1 MGSVTE
7 TSRVESKPK
16 VAQSMSELKTGEDK
30 NKEFYN
36 KLVSGLKDMTA
47 SREEQSQT
55 TPYMKA
61 SHEEQSQTTPYI
73 RASHEEQSQTTPYM
87 RASHEEPSQTTP
99 NMRASHEEQSQ
110 TTPEV
115 DIYRKYSHHL
125 GRAEFGTLKRRESTG
140 SNTSVM
146 KTPQLTR
153 GGAQE
158 PGYDQMSSK
167 LSLNRKVSRQD
178 SDEKRM
184 KRGQSKMSDTSEAMP
199 DLEVDDEIE
208 SEMLMR
214 IEGKMSNRSITPEP
228 GRGPSLEA
236 GGNSSSMLQIPL
248 PEVRKT
254 EALQNVSEQK
264 QKIRAVKERVQN
276 GLMTV
281 VGMGVMAYLTTLDS
295 MAGGS

>member
-61 SHEEQSQTTPYI
+61 SHEEQSQTTPY
-73 RASHEEQSQTTPYM
+73 M

-125 GRAEFGTLKRRESTG
+125 GRAEFGTL
-140 SNTSVM
+140 
-146 KTPQLTR
+146 
-153 GGAQE
+153 
-158 PGYDQMSSK
+158 
-167 LSLNRKVSRQD
+167 
-178 SDEKRM
+178 
-184 KRGQSKMSDTSEAMP
+184 
-199 DLEVDDEIE
+199 
-208 SEMLMR
+208 
-214 IEGKMSNRSITPEP
+214 
-228 GRGPSLEA
+228 
-236 GGNSSSMLQIPL
+236 
-248 PEVRKT
+248 
-254 EALQNVSEQK
+254 
-264 QKIRAVKERVQN
+264 
-276 GLMTV
+276 
-281 VGMGVMAYLTTLDS
+281 
-295 MAGGS
+295 

>member
-61 SHEEQSQTTPYI
+61 SHEEQSQTTPY
-73 RASHEEQSQTTPYM
+73 M

-99 NMRASHEEQSQ
+99 NMRASHEEQSQTTQYMRASHEEQSQ

-153 GGAQE
+153 GGTQE

-167 LSLNRKVSRQD
+167 LSLNRKVTRQD

-184 KRGQSKMSDTSEAMP
+184 KRGQSKVSDTSEAMP
-199 DLEVDDEIE
+199 DLEIEDEIE

-214 IEGKMSNRSITPEP
+214 IEGNIANRSLTPDRA
-228 GRGPSLEA
+228 RGSSLEPA
-236 GGNSSSMLQIPL
+236 GGSSTMMQIPL
-248 PEVRKT
+248 PEVRRT
-254 EALQNVSEQK
+254 EALENVSDQR
-264 QKIRAVKERVQN
+264 Q
-276 GLMTV
+276 
-281 VGMGVMAYLTTLDS
+281 
-295 MAGGS
+295 